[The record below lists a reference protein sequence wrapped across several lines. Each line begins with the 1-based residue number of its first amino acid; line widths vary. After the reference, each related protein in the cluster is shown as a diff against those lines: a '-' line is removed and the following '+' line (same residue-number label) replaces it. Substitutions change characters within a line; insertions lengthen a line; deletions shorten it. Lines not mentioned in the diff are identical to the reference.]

1 MRYATLALLC
11 VAQYVVV
18 LDVTIVAVALPS
30 IQRALE
36 FADASLQWVIVAYTI
51 CFAALLT
58 VAGRAADLRGRRRVF
73 VLGLAL
79 FGAASL
85 ACGLAPSAATLV
97 AARAGQG
104 IGAAAL
110 SAAALALLTATFSAD
125 RQRERAV
132 AAWTAAAA
140 GGGASG
146 WVLGGLVTQALDW
159 RWVFFANVPLAIAAL
174 AAVPRLLPPDA
185 SHPPR
190 RPRWTVAARRRRH
203 GSSRVAGPWPRNG
216 SGRRD
221 APAPS
226 ATLDLPGA
234 ATMASGLAAL
244 VLALASI
251 ERHGAL
257 SPLVLGALGGAV
269 VLLTAFVAN
278 ERRVRDPLVPAATLR
293 RPGFAAAMGAAIV
306 LTATTTP
313 AMFLAM
319 LLQQRVLDY
328 SPAEA
333 GLGSAPFNVAVIV
346 GSAAGPAL
354 ARLAGPVR
362 AIACGMLAIAAGA
375 GVLAGAGAETA
386 YVHVL
391 AALALM
397 GAGLGCASVAS
408 TTLGTAALAGRDQ
421 GLASGLLGT
430 AAQVGTVLGL
440 AIVVPLAAAAARAEG
455 LADGYSI
462 GQLAVFLAAGGAATT
477 FLLRRPRSSAPGM
490 TRATQD
496 SPACANTGRA
506 GDA

>member
-18 LDVTIVAVALPS
+18 LDVTIVAVALPT

-58 VAGRAADLRGRRRVF
+58 VAGRAADLRGRRRMF
-73 VLGLAL
+73 VLGVAL

-85 ACGLAPSAATLV
+85 ACGLAPSAAALV
-97 AARAGQG
+97 GTRAAQG

-125 RQRERAV
+125 RERERAV

-146 WVLGGLVTQALDW
+146 WVLGGLLTEALDW
-159 RWVFFANVPLAIAAL
+159 RWVFFANVPLALAAL

-185 SHPPR
+185 
-190 RPRWTVAARRRRH
+190 
-203 GSSRVAGPWPRNG
+203 
-216 SGRRD
+216 RRD
-221 APAPS
+221 HPAPP
-226 ATLDLPGA
+226 TLDLPGA
-234 ATMASGLAAL
+234 ATLASGLAAL

-257 SPLVLGALGGAV
+257 SPLVLGALGGAA

-278 ERRVRDPLVPAATLR
+278 ERRGRDPLVPAATLR
-293 RPGFAAAMGAAIV
+293 RPGFAAALAGATV

-319 LLQQRVLDY
+319 LLQQRVLGY

-333 GLGSAPFNVAVIV
+333 GLGSAPFNVAVIA

-354 ARLAGPVR
+354 SRLAGPVR
-362 AIACGMLAIAAGA
+362 AIAAGLLAIAAGA
-375 GVLAGAGAETA
+375 GVLAAGGAETP
-386 YVHVL
+386 YVQVL

-455 LADGYSI
+455 LADGYST
-462 GQLAVFLAAGGAATT
+462 GQLAVVLAAGGAATA
-477 FLLRRPRSSAPGM
+477 FLLRRRKPSPAGT
-490 TRATQD
+490 TRAAQD
-496 SPACANTGRA
+496 APACAVAGRA

>member
-1 MRYATLALLC
+1 MRYASLALLC

-18 LDVTIVAVALPS
+18 LDVTIVAVALPT

-73 VLGLAL
+73 VLGVAL

-85 ACGLAPSAATLV
+85 ACGLAPSAAALV
-97 AARAGQG
+97 GTRAAQG
-104 IGAAAL
+104 LGAAAL

-125 RQRERAV
+125 GERERAV

-146 WVLGGLVTQALDW
+146 WVLGGLITEALDW
-159 RWVFFANVPLAIAAL
+159 RWVFFANVPLALAAL

-185 SHPPR
+185 
-190 RPRWTVAARRRRH
+190 
-203 GSSRVAGPWPRNG
+203 
-216 SGRRD
+216 GRD
-221 APAPS
+221 HPAPP
-226 ATLDLPGA
+226 APLDLTGA
-234 ATMASGLAAL
+234 ATLASGLAAL

-257 SPLVLGALGGAV
+257 SPLVLGTLGSAV

-293 RPGFAAAMGAAIV
+293 RPGFAAALAGATV

-319 LLQQRVLDY
+319 LLQQRVLGY

-333 GLGSAPFNVAVIV
+333 GLGSAPFNVAVIA

-354 ARLAGPVR
+354 SRLAGPVR
-362 AIACGMLAIAAGA
+362 AIAAGLLAIAAGA
-375 GVLAGAGAETA
+375 GVLAAGGAETA
-386 YVHVL
+386 YVQVL

-397 GAGLGCASVAS
+397 GAGLGCAAVAS

-455 LADGYSI
+455 LADGYST
-462 GQLAVFLAAGGAATT
+462 GQLAVVLAAGGAATA
-477 FLLRRPRSSAPGM
+477 FLLGRRKSSPAGT
-490 TRATQD
+490 TRAAQD
-496 SPACANTGRA
+496 APACAIAGRA